1 MSGDFD
7 PSGSTFVLHAGAQ
20 AYVERDEPSVY
31 ERYSGIA
38 EVAVTVLI
46 AVISAVFGGMRIYRV
61 RRKNRIDTY
70 YSAVI
75 DIRNAAAE
83 SKSDEERE
91 SMIGEVRRLQDS
103 AFSELVNEKLAADE
117 SFRIFIRLANDTV
130 AELEREI
137 GARDDAAPRTGV

>member
-1 MSGDFD
+1 MVPLDGDVAF
-7 PSGSTFVLHAGAQ
+7 GEELVLEDFLGAELI
-20 AYVERDEPSVY
+20 ASVY

-83 SKSDEERE
+83 SDNDEERE

-117 SFRIFIRLANDTV
+117 SFRIFITLSNDV
-130 AELEREI
+130 LRQL
-137 GARDDAAPRTGV
+137 GGRDQLLPATDD